1 MVDLAYRASLQD
13 GFSGPA
19 KAVRDS
25 ANAMGKAVEDAGK
38 VTEESSERVRRS
50 AQTFAQMVNA
60 NDLAAKATAAH
71 AREQDKLAAK
81 VANVNREVAAGA
93 ATQEQANALIKDL
106 TEASAAAHA
115 TIDRRIA
122 MEKRQR
128 EMAAD
133 TTQAMTAQARAL
145 RDLREEYDPLYAAQ
159 QRLGTAMRDIA
170 TLEREGFVTAQQAMT
185 IRERATRSYAQQ
197 RDEITGVAAAER
209 EAART
214 AKEHAAELSRLQDR
228 LTGYARALD
237 PLAASLAHVEQAER
251 DLIAARRAGITVSA
265 DQMAAVVRMRERH
278 EEMAAASRTS
288 GGAIKLQAHEI
299 TNLTYQLQ
307 DAAVQLAGGQNPFLI
322 LMQQGPQATG
332 AVGGTSR
339 AMALLRQ
346 ELTPTR
352 LAIVGATVVLG
363 GMLLAVN
370 AQEGALAGLRSQLR
384 SVTTDYAKVAVEV
397 EASAKRMAAAGLG
410 VSRQQARDGITTLM
424 QSAPRGL
431 SIDFDAATRDAANL
445 GAVLK
450 TDVAG
455 GFEALARTMR
465 DPAAMVQEL
474 QERRF
479 PGMTRELLG
488 TVEAM
493 VAGGQKADA
502 FTLVMGRLRPQLT
515 GAASDVSPLTRTI
528 RELQSAWEGFVE
540 KASSGLGGAGIAM
553 LRDLRDLLSL
563 VERAV
568 QLAKSIPGL
577 KQFVE
582 IADAGPVEAGLA
594 ARRSLGLGDGAG
606 HGATAQV
613 PWSVPADLRPSFAN
627 AAQATG
633 VDVELLAR
641 VFGREGVRNR
651 DGTWRD
657 SSVGAIGP
665 MQVMPGTFADMAKKY
680 GIEGTARDDSANIM
694 AAARYLGEL
703 IQRFPNDLP
712 RAIAA
717 YNAGPDRQ
725 GLGSPALGGTYARR
739 VLDGYTGPGLTIK
752 AQQAEIAGGNSATIV
767 LPEVKVEA
775 SSDVRLDRALAISR
789 GELKPAEHSS
799 RETQAAWYR
808 DAMREIEEARGL
820 TMDPRSLDIL
830 KNGYREVARAAEAA
844 RGPQEMLTEEM
855 DRAIASAR
863 ILDPAQ
869 RALAEAVHNYEER
882 MRAAGEVPTD
892 EGRNQVRAAKLKEL
906 GLAYALAG
914 NEASRALQGQDRL
927 AAAWGEGREAVE
939 RLTAEEKAREVV
951 RASGI
956 EGEEAQAQAV
966 RELADSYQLLTTRQ
980 AENAQRAANDNARA
994 NLEVLEEER
1003 RLVGAS
1009 ADERERELA
1018 AYKAV
1023 QAARRSGVKDSAL
1036 LEETKQLARQTADVQ
1051 RETQQLSNSWN
1062 AIPSLVEDTAST
1074 IKSSIV
1080 SAIAAGEAKAI
1091 SFGNIW
1097 RSIKAS
1103 VFANLVELGAVNPF
1117 LNATFGGTRGT
1128 LGGIGT
1134 VLTGGGTAATTTNG
1148 VTSLSGG
1155 TDMLGSAGKLL
1166 KGSSTSSVANTGF
1179 AYLDDVLNTSLYTV
1193 GGNAA
1198 QLTSSTTSALGSMG
1212 TAANGAALYGPAT
1225 PQAVQAAGG
1234 GAAANVS
1241 VMQGAASVAGLAA
1254 GAYGIYSGI
1263 QTGGGKGWAQGIGG
1277 AAGVAGGAA
1286 GLMGGAAAG
1295 GAIAAVSAVA
1305 PYVAVIAMIASYFL
1319 SGQKPSD
1326 KTGGY
1331 YVNLHSGE
1339 TKSTGLE
1346 GKRYSQENR
1355 DEAQRIAE
1363 QVSGLAGTFRDLMGV
1378 SQTPFNYEVAVGN
1391 RDGITADFEGSVKRY
1406 NRDEAGAT
1414 QMVQELTQ
1422 AMIRSMKG
1430 LASAEV
1436 NQVIN
1441 ASGGDTQ
1448 RTIEN
1453 LEWYKGTYKG
1463 LTQQSD
1469 PTKPTPSFLRAM
1481 EDMVRPLDE
1490 AIAKARELG
1499 LSEQRLNEVRQAG
1512 IDTMIRQREDE
1523 MRSMMRADTER
1534 RDAARGQNSL
1544 VFQVLH
1550 FQEAFDAEMAAYKAA
1565 LEDMDIQGQGLA
1577 DMLARRTEAL
1587 EAERQNITRQ
1597 LVRLQQDSLHGLLDR
1612 QQAATPGGTD
1622 RLDYQLWVHDR
1633 NAQRQREDA
1642 AHDGITD
1649 LVQLERT
1656 LAAERLAIERN
1667 YAERVAAIQQG
1678 YQDRIFAATVDTS
1691 TLQGALADLD
1701 RRAVQERL
1709 QAAKQEGVDMT
1720 LLLQAQAAERLAIV
1734 KQFAEQEVE
1743 ALRGLGGNIRAY
1755 VDNLRATPAGG
1766 LSPADQLSA
1775 AQEAFGKDL
1784 ALARGGDQD
1793 ALGRITGTADTLLSA
1808 GKGMYAS
1815 GAEFQQLRDW
1825 VLSSLEALPATKSYD
1840 QMVLEALQALGG
1852 SVNVSVELTTFRVI
1866 TEQLNALTDAERNK
1880 LVQTEVVLRTV
1891 EQGLGRS
1898 LTPAERAALIASEV
1912 VMREIEQAIGRNLT
1926 AAERA
1931 SLAEGGTVR
1940 RDIEQI
1946 LGRTLSPAEA
1956 ASLVEAGKVSRLI
1969 EQVLGRDLTR
1979 AERDGLVQAA
1989 AVTRLIEQQLGRKLT
2004 AAEQAS
2010 ILSAG
2015 SIDRAVQQFMLR
2027 NLTDAE
2033 RGSLVGS
2040 GTVTRNVI
2048 QAIETIETIQ
2058 ISRSIDDKL
2067 SGLLSDIRGSV
2078 ARMAGKDDG
2087 VTIRLG
2093 ADANTLF
2100 GDMRGY
2106 LVTIDKHLQGTYGG
2120 LPVKSA
2126 SNDGVIVRANGW
2138 AHSSSKQIVK
2148 FAKGGVIGDGSILMG
2163 PTDYTLANG
2172 TRIQGGEAG
2181 PEAFLPL
2188 DRGPDGRLGLTAPM
2202 PLAPLPPMPVA
2213 GSSNLADLQAQIA
2226 ALQQLMQQ
2234 LLQQQQAEAT
2244 RQAEA
2249 DARAQQTLEA
2259 VAEEA
2264 GDMADSNR
2272 RMAANGRGVVAK
2284 RAGAR

>member
-25 ANAMGKAVEDAGK
+25 ANVMGKAVEDAGR

-60 NDLAAKATAAH
+60 TDLAAKAAAAH

-81 VANVNREVAAGA
+81 IANVNREVAAGA
-93 ATQEQANALIKDL
+93 ATQEQATALIKEM
-106 TEASAAAHA
+106 TEASSAAHA
-115 TIDRRIA
+115 AIDRRIA

-209 EAART
+209 ETTRA

-237 PLAASLAHVEQAER
+237 PLAASLANVEQAER
-251 DLIAARRAGITVSA
+251 DLIAARRQGLTVSA
-265 DQMAAVVRMRERH
+265 AQMAAVVRMRERH
-278 EEMAAASRTS
+278 EEMVAASHAS

-410 VSRQQARDGITTLM
+410 VSRQQARDGLTTLM

-431 SIDFDAATRDAANL
+431 NIDFDAATKDAADF

-455 GFEALARTMR
+455 GFDALARTMR

-474 QERRF
+474 QERHF

-502 FTLVMGRLRPQLT
+502 FTLVMGRLRPQIT

-528 RELQSAWEGFVE
+528 RELQSAWEGFVD
-540 KASSGLGGAGIAM
+540 KAASGLGGAGIAM

-563 VERAV
+563 VERAAR
-568 QLAKSIPGL
+568 LAKSIPGL
-577 KQFVE
+577 RQFAE

-594 ARRSLGLGDGAG
+594 ARRSLGLGDGSG
-606 HGATAQV
+606 GNTTANV

-665 MQVMPGTFADMAKKY
+665 MQVMPGTFSDMAKKY

-694 AAARYLGEL
+694 AAARYLSEL

-717 YNAGPDRQ
+717 YNAGPDRE

-739 VLDGYTGPGLTIK
+739 VLDGYSGAGLTIK
-752 AQQAEIAGGNSATIV
+752 AQQAEIAGGSGATIV

-775 SSDVRLDRALAISR
+775 SADVRLDRALAISR

-808 DAMREIEEARGL
+808 DAMKDIEAARGL
-820 TMDPRSLDIL
+820 TNDPRNLDIL

-855 DRAIASAR
+855 ERAIASAR

-869 RALAEAVHNYEER
+869 RAVADAVHNYEER
-882 MRAAGEVPTD
+882 MRAAGEIPTD
-892 EGRNQVRAAKLKEL
+892 EGRNKIRADKLKEL
-906 GLAYALAG
+906 GLAYATAG
-914 NEASRALQGQDRL
+914 HEASRSLQGQERL

-956 EGEEAQAQAV
+956 EGDEAQAKAV
-966 RELADSYQLLTTRQ
+966 SDLADSYQLLTTRQ
-980 AENAQRAANDNARA
+980 AENAQRASNDGARA

-1009 ADERERELA
+1009 ADQRERELA

-1036 LEETKQLARQTADVQ
+1036 LEDTKQLALRTADAQ

-1062 AIPSLVEDTAST
+1062 AIPSVVEDTAST

-1103 VFANLVELGAVNPF
+1103 VIANLVELGAINPI
-1117 LNATFGGTRGT
+1117 LNGLFGGTRGT

-1134 VLTGGGTAATTTNG
+1134 VLSGGGTAATTADG

-1155 TDMLGSAGKLL
+1155 ADMLGSAGKLL
-1166 KGSSTSSVANTGF
+1166 KGSSGTVNTGW
-1179 AYLDDVLNTSLYTV
+1179 AYLDNTLNSSAYSLNV
-1193 GGNAA
+1193 GSLTNA
-1198 QLTSSTTSALGSMG
+1198 TPTIGG
-1212 TAANGAALYGPAT
+1212 GAGGFTQGAVGYGPAAPGQT
-1225 PQAVQAAGG
+1225 MTEMGG
-1234 GAAANVS
+1234 LTADVS
-1241 VMQGAASVAGLAA
+1241 WAQGAASVAGMAA
-1254 GAYGIYSGI
+1254 GAFGIYSGI
-1263 QTGGGKGWAQGIGG
+1263 KTGGAKGWAQGIGG
-1277 AAGVAGGAA
+1277 AAGMAGGAA

-1295 GAIAAVSAVA
+1295 GAIAAISAVA
-1305 PYVAVIAMIASYFL
+1305 PYIAVIAMIASYFL

-1331 YVNLHSGE
+1331 YVNLDSGE
-1339 TKSTGLE
+1339 TQSTGLE

-1363 QVSGLAGTFRDLMGV
+1363 QVSGLAGTLRSAMGV
-1378 SQTPFNYEVAVGN
+1378 TRTPFNFEVAVGN
-1391 RDGITADFEGSVKRY
+1391 RDGITADFNGGVHRY
-1406 NRDEAGAT
+1406 NRDEAGAE
-1414 QMVQELTQ
+1414 QMVKELTN
-1422 AMIRSMKG
+1422 AMVDSMRG

-1436 NQVIN
+1436 NQVVN
-1441 ASGGDTQ
+1441 ASGGDIQ
-1448 RTIEN
+1448 KLLEN
-1453 LEWYKGTYKG
+1453 LEWYNGTYKG
-1463 LTQQSD
+1463 LTATSD
-1469 PTKPTPSFLRAM
+1469 PTVDIPSFVQSLNAM
-1481 EDMVRPLDE
+1481 TAPIDA

-1499 LSEQRLNEVRQAG
+1499 LSEAKLTE
-1512 IDTMIRQREDE
+1512 IRQTGIASMIKQREE
-1523 MRSMMRADTER
+1523 QLQQVLES
-1534 RDAARGQNSL
+1534 DAARRNAAQGKSSL
-1544 VFQVLH
+1544 VTQVEN
-1550 FQEAFDAEMAAYKAA
+1550 FSAAYEAEMKGYRET
-1565 LEDMDIQGQGLA
+1565 LRDMDVLGA
-1577 DMLARRTEAL
+1577 DMERMLASRHEAL
-1587 EAERQNITRQ
+1587 AAELANMQRQ
-1597 LVRLQQDSLHGLLDR
+1597 LQRAREDSFHSLVDR
-1612 QQAATPGGTD
+1612 QVAAAGGGND
-1622 RLDYQLWVHDR
+1622 LGYQLWVFDR
-1633 NAQRQREDA
+1633 NAQRQRQDA
-1642 AHDGITD
+1642 ANDGITN
-1649 LVQLERT
+1649 LVELEKA

-1667 YAERVAAIQQG
+1667 YADRVAAIQQG

-1691 TLQGALADLD
+1691 MLQGALADFE
-1701 RRAVQERL
+1701 RRAAQERL
-1709 QAAKQEGVDMT
+1709 AAAKQDGADLSMLTQV
-1720 LLLQAQAAERLAIV
+1720 QAAERLALV
-1734 KQFAEQEVE
+1734 RQFAEQEKE
-1743 ALRGLGGNIRAY
+1743 ALRGIGGSIRAW
-1755 VDNLRATPAGG
+1755 VDNIRATPAGG

-1808 GKGMYAS
+1808 GSQMYAS
-1815 GAEFQQLRDW
+1815 GQEFQQLRDW
-1825 VLSSLEALPATKSYD
+1825 VLSSLENLPATKSYD
-1840 QMVLEALQALGG
+1840 QMILEALKALGG
-1852 SVNVSVELTTFRVI
+1852 SINVSVELETFRVI
-1866 TEQLNALTDAERNK
+1866 TEQLNALTDAERDK

-1891 EQGLGRS
+1891 EQGLGRD
-1898 LTPAERAALIASEV
+1898 LTAAERAALIASEV
-1912 VMREIEQAIGRNLT
+1912 VMREIEQAIGRDLSP
-1926 AAERA
+1926 AERA
-1931 SLAEGGTVR
+1931 ALAEGGTIR

-1989 AVTRLIEQQLGRKLT
+1989 SVTRLIEQQLGRKLT
-2004 AAEQAS
+2004 EAEQAS

-2015 SIDRAVQQFMLR
+2015 TIDRAVQQFMLR

-2033 RGSLVGS
+2033 RGSLVGA

-2067 SGLLSDIRGSV
+2067 SGLLSDIRGLLG
-2078 ARMAGKDDG
+2078 RIAGQDDG

-2093 ADANTLF
+2093 SDANTLF
-2100 GDMRGY
+2100 GDMRGF
-2106 LVTIDKHLQGTYGG
+2106 LVTIDKHLAGTYGG
-2120 LPVKSA
+2120 LPVRSA
-2126 SNDGVIVRANGW
+2126 SNDGVIVRANAW
-2138 AHSSSKQIVK
+2138 AHSTASNVVK
-2148 FAKGGVIGDGSILMG
+2148 FAKGGVIGDGTILMG
-2163 PTDYTLANG
+2163 PTDYTLADG
-2172 TRIQGGEAG
+2172 SQVRGGEAG

-2213 GSSNLADLQAQIA
+2213 GGGDLAALQAQIA
-2226 ALQQLMQQ
+2226 AMQQALQQ
-2234 LLQQQQAEAT
+2234 LLQQQQAEAQ
-2244 RQAEA
+2244 RQAQA
-2249 DARAQQTLEA
+2249 DAKAQQTLEV

-2264 GDMADSNR
+2264 GDMAESNR